1 MATGPAERRSLA
13 ELTSDWWNKL
23 SRELKLAVAVTALA
37 VVAVAGYMLA
47 TTGQSTTTKVPL
59 LDGAAFTQ
67 QERIEALR
75 AFASNGLSGAE
86 ISGSMILVPRDREA
100 DFLRVL
106 PADAVPGN
114 LDSDLDDYIQ
124 NDSWWKSRDEARR
137 QFMMYTARKISR
149 EIKLFPEILD
159 ASVTVTQPPPMGLRR
174 LGEAKASV
182 TVATL
187 GNQPLSPVRVRE
199 IQNLVAHSFS
209 NLEPSRVYVVANVP
223 LQGNGSDPDDGP
235 INTRMAELENEALQ
249 TKELYRKTIEHHL
262 RRALA
267 HLPGAT
273 VVANVEV
280 KPTHEIYRKI
290 VSYGKGVPVSTQTS
304 STSEE
309 TPVGQGGG
317 GPPGVRTN
325 VDAPPTVPNL
335 GTAAA
340 TVATATSSDETTN
353 TVFNNNVIE
362 TTLRGQDFEPR
373 LVGVVVNVPR
383 QLLEATTVT
392 GPNGQQQVQ
401 EPQTTEQDIVEAIT
415 RLNYPG
421 LTPDVVK
428 VVRTTVPDPLP
439 PEEDPTVAWEI
450 VRTYTMELL
459 LALLALAAII
469 AAVVLARRAP
479 MPSLVRLPID
489 EDDEVREPEEGL
501 EPSPETSRITKLQES
516 ITQMVSEKPEAA
528 AGLIRRWIKQD
539 D

>member
-1 MATGPAERRSLA
+1 
-13 ELTSDWWNKL
+13 
-23 SRELKLAVAVTALA
+23 
-37 VVAVAGYMLA
+37 
-47 TTGQSTTTKVPL
+47 
-59 LDGAAFTQ
+59 
-67 QERIEALR
+67 
-75 AFASNGLSGAE
+75 
-86 ISGSMILVPRDREA
+86 
-100 DFLRVL
+100 
-106 PADAVPGN
+106 
-114 LDSDLDDYIQ
+114 
-124 NDSWWKSRDEARR
+124 
-137 QFMMYTARKISR
+137 
-149 EIKLFPEILD
+149 
-159 ASVTVTQPPPMGLRR
+159 
-174 LGEAKASV
+174 
-182 TVATL
+182 
-187 GNQPLSPVRVRE
+187 
-199 IQNLVAHSFS
+199 
-209 NLEPSRVYVVANVP
+209 
-223 LQGNGSDPDDGP
+223 
-235 INTRMAELENEALQ
+235 
-249 TKELYRKTIEHHL
+249 
-262 RRALA
+262 
-267 HLPGAT
+267 
-273 VVANVEV
+273 
-280 KPTHEIYRKI
+280 
-290 VSYGKGVPVSTQTS
+290 S

-459 LALLALAAII
+459 LALD
-469 AAVVLARRAP
+469 RKSTR
-479 MPSLVRLPID
+479 
-489 EDDEVREPEEGL
+489 
-501 EPSPETSRITKLQES
+501 
-516 ITQMVSEKPEAA
+516 
-528 AGLIRRWIKQD
+528 
-539 D
+539 